1 MINATFKSKAK
12 AALVVSSA
20 VIGLAAGANAQ
31 TRSRVYGDQLTKQSQ
46 TFYIQGDVQATTY
59 ESDAAGSKE
68 ANETSTL
75 TVGAW
80 TGEGRVVGVEM
91 ISSEAE
97 TKFSLNSN
105 TVRTSFRDIKLK
117 TRLGWL
123 IPSVGA
129 SLTELD
135 IKTPET
141 SEVGVYATGVNAG
154 LKISVPI
161 TLEMVVSA
169 EGSVSRPTKTYD
181 KLGQGDSLGDRADF
195 DLGASYDLTETAVD
209 LLVGYKVRSL
219 KIKSSEQDFTE
230 ATSGAYAGIRLGVY
244 F

>member
-1 MINATFKSKAK
+1 MVNASCLYRAVLYSASF
-12 AALVVSSA
+12 VV
-20 VIGLAAGANAQ
+20 LASTSNAQ

-68 ANETSTL
+68 ANETTTL

-91 ISSEAE
+91 VSTEAE
-97 TKFSLNSN
+97 TNFSLNSN
-105 TVRTSFRDIKLK
+105 TVRSSFRDIKLK
-117 TRLGWL
+117 TRLGWF

-135 IKTPET
+135 IKTPEAN
-141 SEVGVYATGVNAG
+141 EVGVYATGINAG
-154 LKISVPI
+154 LKVSVPI
-161 TLEMVVSA
+161 TLEMVVHG
-169 EGSVSRPTKTYD
+169 EGTISRPTKTYD
-181 KLGQGDSLGDRADF
+181 KLAQGDSLGDRTEF

-219 KIKSSEQDFTE
+219 KINSTAQEYNE
-230 ATSGAYAGIRLGVY
+230 ATSGAYAGLRLGLY

>member
-1 MINATFKSKAK
+1 VVKASCLYK
-12 AALVVSSA
+12 AALFSVSIVVLASA
-20 VIGLAAGANAQ
+20 SNAQ

-68 ANETSTL
+68 ANETTTL

-91 ISSEAE
+91 VSSEAE
-97 TKFSLNSN
+97 TNFSLNSN

-135 IKTPET
+135 IKTPEA
-141 SEVGVYATGVNAG
+141 SEVGVYATGINAG
-154 LKISVPI
+154 LKVSVPI
-161 TLEMVVSA
+161 TLEMVVHG
-169 EGSVSRPTKTYD
+169 EGTISRPTKTYD
-181 KLGQGDSLGDRADF
+181 KLAQGDSLGDRTEF

-209 LLVGYKVRSL
+209 LLVGYRVRSL
-219 KIKSSEQDFTE
+219 KINSTEQDYNE
-230 ATSGAYAGIRLGVY
+230 ATSGAYAGLRLGLY

>member
-1 MINATFKSKAK
+1 MVNASCLYKTV
-12 AALVVSSA
+12 LCSA
-20 VIGLAAGANAQ
+20 SILGLASVSNAQ
-31 TRSRVYGDQLTKQSQ
+31 TRSRVYGDQLTKQAQ

-68 ANETSTL
+68 ANETTTL

-91 ISSEAE
+91 VSTEAE
-97 TKFSLNSN
+97 TNFSLNSN
-105 TVRTSFRDIKLK
+105 TVRSSFRDIKLK
-117 TRLGWL
+117 TRLGWF

-135 IKTPET
+135 IKTPEA
-141 SEVGVYATGVNAG
+141 SEVGVYATGINAG
-154 LKISVPI
+154 LKVSVPI
-161 TLEMVVSA
+161 TLEMVVHG
-169 EGSVSRPTKTYD
+169 EGTISRPTKTYD
-181 KLGQGDSLGDRADF
+181 KLAQGDSLGDRTDF

-219 KIKSSEQDFTE
+219 KINSTEQDYNE
-230 ATSGAYAGIRLGVY
+230 ATSGAYAGLRLGLY

>member
-1 MINATFKSKAK
+1 MVKASCLYK
-12 AALVVSSA
+12 AALFSVSIVVLASA
-20 VIGLAAGANAQ
+20 SNAQ

-68 ANETSTL
+68 ANETTTL

-91 ISSEAE
+91 VSSEAE
-97 TKFSLNSN
+97 TNFSLNSN

-135 IKTPET
+135 IKTPEA
-141 SEVGVYATGVNAG
+141 SEVGVYATGINAG
-154 LKISVPI
+154 LKVSVPI
-161 TLEMVVSA
+161 TLEMVVHG
-169 EGSVSRPTKTYD
+169 EGTISRPTKTYD
-181 KLGQGDSLGDRADF
+181 KLAQGDSLGDRTEF

-209 LLVGYKVRSL
+209 LLVGYRVRSL
-219 KIKSSEQDFTE
+219 KINSTEQDYNE
-230 ATSGAYAGIRLGVY
+230 ATSGAYAGLRLGLY